1 MELIR
6 TDLQYYEPTHT
17 LHSMFTESTDAIV
30 PDAEPDIGHILCAY
44 ASVTVKDE
52 LPQSD
57 RILLSGN
64 ASVTVLYRPDGQDA
78 IRLLQIPLSFAHI
91 EETPG
96 ILPDSPCFLRCQVGS
111 VAARAVNSRKVNV
124 AVTFVLEIDVFAES
138 GLTLTEEIDPQGEA
152 LELLYGQQTVSL
164 LCYAAARE
172 FTVLDD
178 LELPGAQ
185 GLRLICARG
194 ALRPAG
200 CQPSPDQLTLSGE
213 ALLWLLLMDDTGALV
228 TMTQAIPYTQVLDAP
243 GLRGS
248 LPTCARLALRSL
260 DCMLREDG
268 VLSVGLGVRALVTQQ
283 AEQTIQ
289 VIRDLYH
296 LHRELHCDTREVT
309 LCTYA
314 ADAPFQ
320 LESAVQMPVGR
331 AAAEILSADGTCLS
345 AEAHGGALE
354 AQIQVCLLYRDPT
367 GAVCAESQPLTVPL
381 AATGLPEGAAPQ
393 DLSVQLS
400 AAPGGEGSVSLR
412 VTATGNLV
420 TQAQIPIRDI
430 TALCADAPRQPAD
443 QPGTTLVLRYIH
455 TPTPLWE
462 IAKQYASTAQAIRQ
476 ANALPEG
483 TETAADTMLL
493 IPVYAQ

>member
-172 FTVLDD
+172 FTALDD

-194 ALRPAG
+194 ALRPAA

-320 LESAVQMPVGR
+320 LESAVQVPVGR

-400 AAPGGEGSVSLR
+400 AAPGGEGSVSY
-412 VTATGNLV
+412 G
-420 TQAQIPIRDI
+420 
-430 TALCADAPRQPAD
+430 
-443 QPGTTLVLRYIH
+443 
-455 TPTPLWE
+455 
-462 IAKQYASTAQAIRQ
+462 
-476 ANALPEG
+476 
-483 TETAADTMLL
+483 
-493 IPVYAQ
+493 